1 MRVLLFSVDVS
12 GDDVIY
18 LDPHTTQQ
26 FVDLKK
32 ETDESF
38 HCAYASRMRF
48 TNLDP
53 SVAAVSYN

>member
-18 LDPHTTQQ
+18 LDPHTTQP

-38 HCAYASRMRF
+38 IVFR
-48 TNLDP
+48 
-53 SVAAVSYN
+53 